1 MVRFLHTAD
10 WQLGMTRRY
19 LGADAQPR
27 FSAARV
33 DAVRAIGSLAAARGC
48 DFVVVCGDVFETNQ
62 VERQVVV
69 RALDAMAAT
78 PEVTFYLLPGNH
90 DPLDAS
96 SVFRSPTFVQHRPSN
111 VVVLDRPGPM
121 AVSPGL
127 EIVAAPWTSKRPLTD
142 LVGAAISELAVD
154 GTQRV
159 VVGHGAV
166 DYLSP
171 DSANPALIGSALVDQ
186 ALERGQVHYVALGDR
201 HSTTAVGR
209 SGRAWYSG
217 APEATDFRETD
228 PGNVLV
234 VEMDDGSVSVDP
246 VRVGTW
252 EFVQYD
258 AEVSG
263 EADLDVLD
271 AFLDGLPNKARTM
284 VRLGLVG
291 QLSLAEKA
299 RLDSMLAHHADLLGC
314 LETWGRRIDL
324 IVLPTEA
331 DYGDLELTGFA
342 QTALTDLREQAESNA
357 DGNEVARD
365 ALALLVRLRGTA

>member
-33 DAVRAIGSLAAARGC
+33 EVVRAIGSLAVARGC
-48 DFVVVCGDVFETNQ
+48 SFVVVSGDVFETNQ

-78 PEVTFYLLPGNH
+78 PEVMFHLLPGNH

-96 SVFRSPTFVQHRPSN
+96 SVFRSPTFLQHRPAN
-111 VVVLDRPGPM
+111 VVVLDR
-121 AVSPGL
+121 AGL
-127 EIVAAPWTSKRPLTD
+127 HPVAAGVDLVAAPWASKRPLTD
-142 LVGAAISELAVD
+142 LVADAVAEAPLT
-154 GTQRV
+154 GNQRI

-166 DYLSP
+166 DHLSP
-171 DSANPALIGSALVDQ
+171 DTANPALIQVAGLEQ
-186 ALERGQVHYVALGDR
+186 AVADGRIHYVALGDR
-201 HSTTAVGR
+201 HSTTEIGR
-209 SGRAWYSG
+209 TGRVWYSG
-217 APEATDFRETD
+217 APEPTDFRETD

-234 VEMDDGSVSVDP
+234 VEIDHGSISVEP

-252 EFVQYD
+252 QFVQYD
-258 AEVSG
+258 AELAG

-271 AFLDGLPNKARTM
+271 SFLDALPNKARTI

-299 RLDSMLAHHADLLGC
+299 RLDNMLAHHGDLLGC
-314 LETWGRRIDL
+314 LEAWERRIDL

-331 DYGDLELTGFA
+331 DYGDLELSGFA
-342 QTALTDLREQAESNA
+342 QAALAELRDRAESQGEEA
-357 DGNEVARD
+357 VVARD
-365 ALALLVRLRGTA
+365 ALALLMRLRGAA